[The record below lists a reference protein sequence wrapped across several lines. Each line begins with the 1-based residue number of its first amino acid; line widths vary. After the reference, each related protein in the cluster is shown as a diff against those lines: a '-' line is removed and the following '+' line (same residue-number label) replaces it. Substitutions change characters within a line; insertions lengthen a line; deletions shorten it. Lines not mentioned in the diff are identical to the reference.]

1 MVSIQFTLTDFEQPS
16 CSKPP
21 DPWSIA
27 LTLAVDPD
35 VTLQRHRRWSRDLHR
50 DTPPST
56 PVLISRDSL
65 FQTNSTL
72 NLPLAPF
79 WHKQDGGRFAST
91 HSARQSKTRGPD
103 SSRHQPVRDR
113 FRSILSRHG
122 AIRSPVRLSKQATV
136 LSHLP
141 RSDETRTRPQVQM
154 RRSSS

>member
-16 CSKPP
+16 CLKHP

-56 PVLISRDSL
+56 PVLLSRDSL

-91 HSARQSKTRGPD
+91 HPARQSKTRGPEAPPATNQSETD
-103 SSRHQPVRDR
+103 SAASYLAMVPSGHQSDFANKRPSSLTCLDR
-113 FRSILSRHG
+113 
-122 AIRSPVRLSKQATV
+122 
-136 LSHLP
+136 
-141 RSDETRTRPQVQM
+141 M
-154 RRSSS
+154 